1 MSTSASGLIVA
12 VSLPLIVSLA
22 ILRLMNDTDKIDL
35 IKKWLGAGSIN
46 IFGRPFSGKDSQG
59 RRLAEVFGGNL
70 VGGGEIL
77 RGSEIPEHVKQ
88 HMRDGKLIPSDDY
101 VNIVLPFLSQP
112 NLANKPLILSSVGRW
127 HGEEDGVIQAVKTAG
142 HPLKAVVYLDISNDE
157 SHKRWLAREVN
168 NDRQNR
174 HDDTEEILNI
184 RFTEFSDKTLPVLNC
199 YQDLGMLTT
208 INGTQTRDEVTDD
221 MLDKLYNIAIA
232 KK

>member
-1 MSTSASGLIVA
+1 MSTSASGLIA
-12 VSLPLIVSLA
+12 TVSLPLIVSLA

-35 IKKWLGAGSIN
+35 IKKWLGTGSIN

-59 RRLAEVFGGNL
+59 RRLAEIFGGNL

-101 VNIVLPFLSQP
+101 VNIVLPFLSQQ

-127 HGEEDGVIQAVKTAG
+127 HGEEDGVIQAVKAAG

-157 SHKRWLAREVN
+157 SHKRWLAREIN

-174 HDDTEEILNI
+174 HDDTEEILNV
-184 RFTEFSDKTLPVLNC
+184 RFTEFDNKTLPVLDY
-199 YQDLGMLTT
+199 YQQLGMLLTT
-208 INGTQTRDEVTDD
+208 DGKGARDEITNNIINSL
-221 MLDKLYNIAIA
+221 LDVAGN
-232 KK
+232 